1 MTITD
6 TAFRNLPAQNTRQCD
21 VMKLI
26 AFAAMVLDHLNT
38 ASGLN
43 DTLLQACRPSGVS
56 AVCPG
61 LGLQCRPSACHAGRP
76 QPPLADGAAGPAWLL
91 AGFPRYR
98 RAVVA
103 GQYPVH
109 FCCDGAGGAL
119 YADALLALSVYI
131 PASGASYELRG
142 LLLLLMSALCFMT
155 TGRWQMMAAAGLT
168 TSVLL
173 LNAPSGGVMMLS
185 GLLLSLI
192 ILVVVCRHVP
202 QGERLHGGRWFA
214 QLYALHLGGG
224 AVPRLILLLLLILAP
239 AVQATL
245 TGRVVR
251 VIDGDTVVVLTA
263 PATEVRIR
271 LAGIDAPEKGQP
283 FGQRSRQFLAS
294 RVAGRGDIRRQ
305 P

>member
-6 TAFRNLPAQNTRQCD
+6 TAFRNLPALNTRQCD
-21 VMKLI
+21 VLKLI

-43 DTLLQACRPSGVS
+43 DTLLQAVGRLAFPLFALVWGCNVVRRPVTQASLNRLWLM
-56 AVCPG
+56 A
-61 LGLQCRPSACHAGRP
+61 
-76 QPPLADGAAGPAWLL
+76 LL
-91 AGFPRYR
+91 AQPGFWLAFRDTGVQWWQANILFTFAAMGQ
-98 RAVVA
+98 AVRFMQTPCRCTAFVS
-103 GQYPVH
+103 
-109 FCCDGAGGAL
+109 
-119 YADALLALSVYI
+119 LLALSVYI

-155 TGRWQMMAAAGLT
+155 TGRWQMMAAAGLA

-214 QLYALHLGGG
+214 QLYALHLAVIGG
-224 AVPRLILLLLLILAP
+224 VLCLA
-239 AVQATL
+239 
-245 TGRVVR
+245 
-251 VIDGDTVVVLTA
+251 
-263 PATEVRIR
+263 
-271 LAGIDAPEKGQP
+271 
-283 FGQRSRQFLAS
+283 
-294 RVAGRGDIRRQ
+294 
-305 P
+305 